1 MVVLVCPSW
10 AAAVSLVQEIFKEIY
25 QRLPC
30 VISYFD
36 FVLPVLAGN
45 SNWCEVHCKD
55 DCGIFLQEC
64 AKVFEESKAPA
75 VVSSA
80 LH

>member
-1 MVVLVCPSW
+1 
-10 AAAVSLVQEIFKEIY
+10 
-25 QRLPC
+25 
-30 VISYFD
+30 
-36 FVLPVLAGN
+36 
-45 SNWCEVHCKD
+45 VHCKD